1 VSKLFSIIV
10 TLFILVLVYLWIGHI
25 TGRDDNI
32 QAPEPTPVTEVTEEK
47 STPELPLE
55 DNEIEE
61 PGQSRGEDV
70 ADDVVDDEEERKP
83 KPVENIPVRPSA
95 KGDHLVI
102 VGNFLEMANA
112 EKHLE
117 TVKSLGYPDA
127 EILQFEISQYYTVC
141 ASRYDSPTE
150 ARRAA
155 RKIKEQHGIDA
166 YMRTVN

>member
-1 VSKLFSIIV
+1 MSRLFSIIV

-25 TGRDDNI
+25 TGRGDDV
-32 QAPEPTPVTEVTEEK
+32 QPPEPTPVTELAKEDA
-47 STPELPLE
+47 PEQPSE
-55 DNEIEE
+55 NTEIEE
-61 PGQSRGEDV
+61 HGQTNEKDGS
-70 ADDVVDDEEERKP
+70 ADDTEPQEELKP
-83 KPVENIPVRPSA
+83 KPVENVPGRVSSG
-95 KGDHLVI
+95 GDHLVI

-112 EKHLE
+112 EKHLK
-117 TVKSLGYPDA
+117 TVKGLGYSDA

-141 ASRYDSPTE
+141 AGRYDSPTE

>member
-1 VSKLFSIIV
+1 MSRLFSIIV

-25 TGRDDNI
+25 TGRDDHT
-32 QAPEPTPVTEVTEEK
+32 QQPEPTPVTEVTEEH
-47 STPELPLE
+47 PGEQPVE
-55 DNEIEE
+55 DSEIEE
-61 PGQSRGEDV
+61 PLPPEREDEV
-70 ADDVVDDEEERKP
+70 NVDAKPIEELKP
-83 KPVENIPVRPSA
+83 KPVENVPVRGSA

-112 EKHLE
+112 EKHLK
-117 TVKSLGYPDA
+117 TVKGLGYPNA

-141 ASRYDSPTE
+141 ADRYDSPTE